1 MTKKSNTISNVAKVA
16 KVAEGQIPSAIK
28 ESAQQIWSASV
39 DAISRAQQGSNRVFE
54 ALVREGEALRENI
67 HKKTRK
73 ATSVSDVTARATDTW
88 DRLEQVFES
97 RVARALATLGVPNRG
112 DLQALNKRIDD
123 LTKLVRQQ
131 AGSES
136 ARKTPLST
144 PAVPKPAAKSRA
156 KKPSS
161 VL

>member
-67 HKKTRK
+67 HKKTL
-73 ATSVSDVTARATDTW
+73 
-88 DRLEQVFES
+88 RL
-97 RVARALATLGVPNRG
+97 
-112 DLQALNKRIDD
+112 D
-123 LTKLVRQQ
+123 
-131 AGSES
+131 
-136 ARKTPLST
+136 
-144 PAVPKPAAKSRA
+144 
-156 KKPSS
+156 
-161 VL
+161 